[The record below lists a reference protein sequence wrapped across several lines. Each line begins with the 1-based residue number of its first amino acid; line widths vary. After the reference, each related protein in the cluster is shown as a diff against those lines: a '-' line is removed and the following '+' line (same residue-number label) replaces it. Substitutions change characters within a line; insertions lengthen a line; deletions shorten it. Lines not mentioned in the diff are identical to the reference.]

1 MTLQAAQTATPHLS
15 EHHFVGRL
23 TLTPEHGSV
32 GTLVTAEGQGFPAN
46 TQLELVW
53 ETYDARWK
61 IEQYDGQDWN
71 QFNGLII
78 DERTEPILDI
88 KTDSQGAFKI
98 DFQIKED
105 YGGMHDVYVMAQ
117 ECKLNKA
124 GFRMDASAEI
134 SPKTGPLGTPI
145 SITVKG
151 INPSH
156 PIEGW
161 YQLYY
166 DNQMVGFL
174 TAVTT
179 KGTAQFEI
187 PAAGEKGLHLIA
199 IENGSFGAPY
209 LQLDASSYSYIKT
222 FHFTFELNE
231 GEAVLPPP
239 VQEQILP
246 EVLSTVMNEQ
256 SQEEKMPLLWTDFS
270 EIPARSA
277 FTLFGKN
284 FEPNQELQI
293 YWIDIEGDRVSEVK
307 SGRYGTG
314 FQERFYPL
322 TKVKADPKGNFSVHH
337 VPESVQGGAHA
348 IEAWADEKCLSRTYL
363 RLARRAYPLKPKAGP
378 FGSVISVKIEGLS
391 WTEHENLVA
400 LTYDNSYLGYA
411 CGNDCMG
418 QIVAKIRATGKP
430 GWHFID
436 VYPAFRTRKFSE
448 GIEAESMEVPFLYE
462 KAIVTWKDH
471 PHGFCF
477 RYAFKLDPTLAK
489 EADTL

>member
-1 MTLQAAQTATPHLS
+1 MTLQAAQTVTPHL
-15 EHHFVGRL
+15 EIENRFIGRL
-23 TLTPEHGSV
+23 TLTPEHGPV
-32 GTLVTAEGQGFPAN
+32 GTLVTAEGRGFPAN
-46 TQLELVW
+46 TNVELVW
-53 ETYDARWK
+53 DSYQADWK

-78 DERTEPILDI
+78 DECSEPILKI
-88 KTDSQGAFKI
+88 KTDTAGAFKT

-105 YGGMHDVYVMAQ
+105 YGGMHDVYLISHGQ
-117 ECKLNKA
+117 KLNKA
-124 GFRMDASAEI
+124 GFRLDASAEI
-134 SPKTGPLGTPI
+134 SPQLGPLGTPI
-145 SITVKG
+145 SITVRG

-166 DNQMVGFL
+166 DNQMVGFI

-179 KGTAQFEI
+179 KGTAQFEVL
-187 PAAGEKGLHLIA
+187 AAGEIGPHLIA
-199 IENGSFGAPY
+199 IENASFGAPY

-222 FHFTFELNE
+222 FHFTFELRA

-246 EVLSTVMNEQ
+246 EVLGPSPR
-256 SQEEKMPLLWTDFS
+256 EKTSEPVLWTDFA

-277 FTLFGKN
+277 FTLSGKN
-284 FEPNQELQI
+284 FEPNQELEI
-293 YWIDIEGDRVSEVK
+293 YWIDIEGDRVSEARA
-307 SGRYGTG
+307 GRFGTG
-314 FQERFYPL
+314 FQERLYLL
-322 TKVKADPKGNFSVHH
+322 TKLTTNQDGAFSAHL

-348 IEAWADEKCLSRTYL
+348 IEAWVDETCLARTYL
-363 RLARRAYPLKPKAGP
+363 RLARRAYPIKPKAGP
-378 FGSVISVKIEGLS
+378 FGSAIAIKVEGLS

-418 QIVAKIRATGKP
+418 QIVAKIRATGRA

-477 RYAFKLDPTLAK
+477 RYAFKLDPTLSK
-489 EADTL
+489 EAETL